1 MPLPINTTLS
11 LFGASRPGDA
21 LPSKPKKAML
31 VRLSSDILD
40 TLEASVQPLV
50 QFELGENPVRP
61 PQPSAFSYNIDL
73 SSSGSLHW
81 RQMLSRNSFARD
93 SHA

>member
-31 VRLSSDILD
+31 FRMSSDILD
-40 TLEASVQPLV
+40 ALESSTQPQV
-50 QFELGENPVRP
+50 QFQFGENPVCS
-61 PQPSAFSYNIDL
+61 PQPIAID
-73 SSSGSLHW
+73 H
-81 RQMLSRNSFARD
+81 
-93 SHA
+93 